1 MGTAKKSDERFVPVA
16 DQEDLDRL
24 FAASAEQPVVLFK
37 HEYGCPISTHAYWE
51 IADVPYDISLI
62 DVARQRALS
71 LGVATR
77 LGIRHESPQV
87 IVLYKNR
94 PVFDA
99 SHRRVTAE
107 SVRRAAE
114 DVARREAA

>member
-87 IVLYKNR
+87 IVLR
-94 PVFDA
+94 DGEPVYDA
-99 SHRRVTAE
+99 SHWDITSDDVT
-107 SVRRAAE
+107 RAATGE
-114 DVARREAA
+114 